1 MTNGLDGRAL
11 FLLAYLSGN
20 DFAATLILRSV
31 IGQVIYGGIPMS
43 SPQSAP
49 VKKTLFTEGFLQDP
63 YPTYQRFLE
72 EGRIHYVDYGAGAWA
87 VFHYADCVSFLKD
100 TRLSSKKSGALLLP
114 LPVERRAEFKELAR
128 MLGLWM
134 LLIDPPEHSRLR
146 KLMNKG
152 FSPAVMES
160 LRPQIEVIVQGMLE
174 PLRHASEA
182 ELMHEIAHPL
192 PVRVIAEMLGIP
204 STMQDQLVQWS
215 TAIATLF
222 GNPSRTLEQSQCA
235 QQAVLALTAYFRD
248 VVAERRG
255 HKSNDLISLLLE
267 IEEDGEVLTEEELY
281 AQCVM
286 LLFGGHETTRN
297 LIGNGVHALLQHP
310 AELAK
315 LRDHPEMIRTAV
327 EELLRYDSPVQYSSR
342 IVKEELEFCG
352 VRLHEGEIVV
362 FMLGAANRD
371 PQQFKDPDHL
381 NLARLNNAHLAFG
394 AGGHFCIGSQLA
406 RLEGQV
412 AILRMVQQFPRMRLT
427 AQKPD
432 WVPNFILR
440 GLQALPVSL

>member
-1 MTNGLDGRAL
+1 MPST
-11 FLLAYLSGN
+11 
-20 DFAATLILRSV
+20 
-31 IGQVIYGGIPMS
+31 QP
-43 SPQSAP
+43 AP
-49 VKKTLFTEGFLQDP
+49 AKKTLFTEEFLQDP
-63 YPTYQRFLE
+63 YPAYHRFLE
-72 EGRIHYVDYGAGAWA
+72 EGRIHYLDYGTGVWA
-87 VFHYADCVSFLKD
+87 VFHYAECASILKD
-100 TRLSSKKSGALLLP
+100 TRLSNKKSGAVLLP
-114 LPVERRAEFKELAR
+114 LPLERRAEFSELSR

-160 LRPQIEVIVQGMLE
+160 LRPQIESIVDQMLE

-192 PVRVIAEMLGIP
+192 PVRVIAEMLGVP

-215 TAIATLF
+215 NAIATFF
-222 GNPSRTLEQSQCA
+222 GNPHRTIEQSQSA

-248 VVAERRG
+248 VVVERRKQRG
-255 HKSNDLISLLLE
+255 NDLISLLLE

-297 LIGNGVHALLQHP
+297 LIGNGMHALLQYP
-310 AELAK
+310 EELSK
-315 LRDHPEMIRTAV
+315 LREQPEMIRTAL
-327 EELLRYDSPVQYSSR
+327 EELLRYVSPVQYASR
-342 IVKEELEFCG
+342 IVKEELEIGG
-352 VRLHEGEIVV
+352 VSLRRGDIILV
-362 FMLGAANRD
+362 MLGAANRD

-394 AGGHFCIGSQLA
+394 AGGHFCIGNQLA

-427 AQKPD
+427 EQKPE
-432 WVPNFILR
+432 WAPNFILR
-440 GLQALPVSL
+440 GLKVLPVSI